1 MTLREPPKKPQA
13 VNLIGRFVGL
23 IILLA
28 LFALVVWSVATNQQA
43 AAIQRSDPLVHAP
56 GEHLATQRGV
66 IHRVE
71 VGSGSATTVLV
82 HHDTIAGGAP
92 LRSLAEQI
100 AESDRRVIVPD
111 LVGFGFSSRPDEP
124 GRRLSTSGQ
133 AESLGALLDEV
144 EEGPYRL
151 VGFGWGGEVA
161 TELAVLQPDLVE
173 SLVLVDTPEL
183 PVPHDGNHTLMGLP
197 FGVGE
202 AFAFTFE
209 GAADQAVSRFQ
220 EECPAWAECSGETV
234 ELYRR
239 AAAIPGTA
247 EAIWARRASEPAF
260 VAPGRLDELA
270 MSVTVVAVETDRAAA
285 EDLAGRF
292 ADAAVE
298 TVGASE
304 LAGFL
309 SG

>member
-43 AAIQRSDPLVHAP
+43 AAIQRSDPLIHAP
-56 GEHLATQRGV
+56 GEHVATQRGV

-82 HHDTIAGGAP
+82 HYDTIAGGGP
-92 LRSLAEQI
+92 LLPLAEQLVE
-100 AESDRRVIVPD
+100 ADHRVIVPD
-111 LVGFGFSSRPDEP
+111 LIGFGFSARPDEP
-124 GRRLSTSGQ
+124 GRLLSTSGQ
-133 AESLGALLDEV
+133 AESLGALLDEAG
-144 EEGPYRL
+144 EGPYRL

-161 TELAVLQPDLVE
+161 TEVAVLQPELVE

-183 PVPHDGNHTLMGLP
+183 PVPHDGNHSLMRLP

-202 AFAFTFE
+202 AFSYTFD

-220 EECPAWAECSGETV
+220 EECPVWAECSGETV
-234 ELYRR
+234 EHYRR
-239 AAAIPGTA
+239 AAAVPGTA
-247 EAIWARRASEPAF
+247 AAIWARRASEPAF
-260 VAPGRLDELA
+260 VAPGRLDEVA
-270 MSVTVVAVETDRAAA
+270 IPVTVVAVETDRDAAD
-285 EDLAGRF
+285 DLAGRF
-292 ADAAVE
+292 PNAEVE